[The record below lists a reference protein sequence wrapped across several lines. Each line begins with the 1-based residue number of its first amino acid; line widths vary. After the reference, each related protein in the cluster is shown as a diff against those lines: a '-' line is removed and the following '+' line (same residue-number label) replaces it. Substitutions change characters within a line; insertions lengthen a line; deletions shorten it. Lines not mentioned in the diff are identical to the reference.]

1 MEGQYPVATDGP
13 ADETQ
18 AAVPQAA
25 ERRRSRLITGVKEL
39 IQLVLIVVLLRVT
52 MDIFLPR
59 YMVDGAS
66 MEPNFHTHQRVIVD
80 RLTMVLSGPARG
92 DVVVLDSPA
101 NSDELLIKRVVGL
114 PGEQIAIR
122 GGRVY
127 VNGEALNEPY
137 VAEFCTY
144 RSCEGVWELGPDEY
158 YVLGDNRM
166 HSLDSHSFG
175 PVNVDSIQGIARI
188 RYWPLTEA
196 DILKAPEY

>member
-1 MEGQYPVATDGP
+1 MMEGQYPVTTDSS
-13 ADETQ
+13 AE
-18 AAVPQAA
+18 AQAA
-25 ERRRSRLITGVKEL
+25 EPRRSKLIAGVKEL
-39 IQLVLIVVLLRVT
+39 IQLMLIIVLLRVG

-66 MEPNFHTHQRVIVD
+66 MEPNFHTNQRVIVD

-92 DVVVLDSPA
+92 DVVVLDSPT

-122 GGRVY
+122 DGRVY
-127 VNGEALNEPY
+127 VNGEALSEPY
-137 VAEFCTY
+137 VDEFCTY
-144 RSCEGVWELGPDEY
+144 RSCEGTWELGPDEY